1 MRVAYVCADVGV
13 PVFGQKGCSVHVQE
27 VVAALR
33 RTGAAVDLFAAR
45 LDGAAPPPLRDVTV
59 EPLPCP
65 RQGDAAERERA
76 ALAANAALESA
87 LARRGPFDVVYE
99 RYSLWSFAG
108 MEHARDAGTA
118 GLLEVNAPLVE
129 EQAAH
134 RRLVDRELAE
144 RVAGRAFAAAS
155 ALLAV
160 SDSLARR
167 LEHHPAALGR
177 VHVVPNA
184 VDPQRFPADLPP
196 TRPAGEGVLT
206 VGFLGS
212 LKPWHGLAALAEAF
226 ALLHERRPASRLL
239 VVGDG
244 PERVAFESALATRG
258 VREAAELTG
267 AVSPDAVPGL
277 LASMDIA
284 VAPYPPQPGFY
295 FSPLKVY
302 EYMAAGLPV
311 VASGIGQIEEAIRD
325 GASGLLCPP
334 GDPQA
339 FAGALLRLAD
349 DPALRARL
357 GQAARRSV
365 LADHTWSAVAE
376 RIIGLAREAVNRRRH
391 IAARGAD
398 ARPR

>member
-1 MRVAYVCADVGV
+1 M
-13 PVFGQKGCSVHVQE
+13 
-27 VVAALR
+27 
-33 RTGAAVDLFAAR
+33 
-45 LDGAAPPPLRDVTV
+45 
-59 EPLPCP
+59 
-65 RQGDAAERERA
+65 
-76 ALAANAALESA
+76 
-87 LARRGPFDVVYE
+87 
-99 RYSLWSFAG
+99 
-108 MEHARDAGTA
+108 
-118 GLLEVNAPLVE
+118 
-129 EQAAH
+129 
-134 RRLVDRELAE
+134 
-144 RVAGRAFAAAS
+144 
-155 ALLAV
+155 
-160 SDSLARR
+160 
-167 LEHHPAALGR
+167 
-177 VHVVPNA
+177 VPNA

-244 PERVAFESALATRG
+244 PERAAFESALARRG

>member
-108 MEHARDAGTA
+108 MEHARDAGAA

-244 PERVAFESALATRG
+244 PERAAFESALARRG

-302 EYMAAGLPV
+302 ERPACRWWPAASARSRKRSATAPLACSV
-311 VASGIGQIEEAIRD
+311 RRAIPRRSP
-325 GASGLLCPP
+325 GRCCAWPTTPP
-334 GDPQA
+334 CARGWA
-339 FAGALLRLAD
+339 R
-349 DPALRARL
+349 RL
-357 GQAARRSV
+357 GARCWPTTPGAPWPNAS
-365 LADHTWSAVAE
+365 SAW
-376 RIIGLAREAVNRRRH
+376 
-391 IAARGAD
+391 RGK
-398 ARPR
+398 P